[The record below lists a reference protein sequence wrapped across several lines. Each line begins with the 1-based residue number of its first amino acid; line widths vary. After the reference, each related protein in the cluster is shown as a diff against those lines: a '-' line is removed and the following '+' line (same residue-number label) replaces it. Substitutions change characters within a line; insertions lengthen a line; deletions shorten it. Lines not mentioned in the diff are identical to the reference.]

1 MEDIFLPYKEE
12 ILLVEFMKNATMMA
26 LTRILNNDIC
36 MTNRYPSI
44 REESFGSHIV
54 IVDPNIKSL

>member
-1 MEDIFLPYKEE
+1 MTYKKFANELKLGDIVY
-12 ILLVEFMKNATMMA
+12 
-26 LTRILNNDIC
+26 RYILNNDIC